1 MNPIEWALC
10 QSRFY
15 RCQHR
20 FKNVVF
26 HRLLPKNNGGLS
38 FFTGRSRRIV
48 RCFFLG
54 TLIAFQFVFFHGVI
68 SAAGKNL
75 LAGGYQADII
85 FLHFNIDVNNIIF
98 QDESLICVSEEK
110 YHSYIQYVYS

>member
-1 MNPIEWALC
+1 M
-10 QSRFY
+10 
-15 RCQHR
+15 
-20 FKNVVF
+20 
-26 HRLLPKNNGGLS
+26 LPKRLQHNVPTPVQKCCFSPALAEKETVLCHFSPVDQRGSSG
-38 FFTGRSRRIV
+38 V
-48 RCFFLG
+48 FFLG